1 MTLFRNITGRVII
14 HTILILL
21 SVVFI
26 VPILIL
32 ISTSISSE
40 AQIAGHGYSIFPR
53 LIDFTAYRYIFKNP
67 ASIISGYRVTVI
79 VSVVGTLSGMMIMMM
94 CAYALARRHFNY
106 RRIVNFY
113 LFFTMLF
120 GGGLIPTYILTTQY
134 LNLQNTIW
142 VIILSQLVNVWYVF
156 ILRTFIKDIPEAI
169 IESAMIDGASEF
181 KIFLHIILPMSKSAI
196 ATIGLFTLLAYWNEW
211 MTALLYINK
220 PELFTLQYLLQKIM
234 LNLQAMLQNM
244 NKVPSN
250 MATNEAIPS
259 ETARMAMVIIAA
271 GPMIVIMPFFQK
283 YFTRGMTIGAV
294 KG

>member
-1 MTLFRNITGRVII
+1 MLFR
-14 HTILILL
+14 
-21 SVVFI
+21 S
-26 VPILIL
+26 
-32 ISTSISSE
+32 
-40 AQIAGHGYSIFPR
+40 
-53 LIDFTAYRYIFKNP
+53 
-67 ASIISGYRVTVI
+67 
-79 VSVVGTLSGMMIMMM
+79 
-94 CAYALARRHFNY
+94 

>member
-1 MTLFRNITGRVII
+1 MTLFRNITGRVAI

-40 AQIAGHGYSIFPR
+40 AQIAGYGYSIFPR

-67 ASIISGYRVTVI
+67 ASIISGYKVTII
-79 VSVVGTLSGMMIMMM
+79 VSVVGTLAGMMIMMM
-94 CAYALARRHFNY
+94 CAYALSRRHFKY

-134 LNLQNTIW
+134 LHLQNTMW

-181 KIFLHIILPMSKSAI
+181 KIFLYIILPMSKPAI

-220 PELFTLQYLLQKIM
+220 PELYTLQYLLQKIM

-250 MATNEAIPS
+250 MATTEAIPS